1 MTKFRIQLMKNVYTT
16 ETIDTDSEET
26 ALRVVE
32 DMIEKGDIDECCI
45 EEEDWQVDSI
55 EEV

>member
-32 DMIEKGDIDECCI
+32 YMIEKGDIDEFCI